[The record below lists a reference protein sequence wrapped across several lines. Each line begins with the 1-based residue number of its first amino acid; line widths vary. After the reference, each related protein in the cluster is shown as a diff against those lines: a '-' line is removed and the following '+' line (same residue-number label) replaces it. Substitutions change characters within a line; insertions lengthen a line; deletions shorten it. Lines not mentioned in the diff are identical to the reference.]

1 MPKLNKVLFPV
12 SVLSVILAL
21 IALYPCRATQFKS
34 VDNFFFPDTAVI
46 DDDLFIAGG
55 NIKLDG
61 IIEGDL
67 VAASGSLVQS
77 GLVLGSLNA
86 ASQDIDVLGEVRGSV
101 RAFAQNINVN
111 GQLSRNLLA
120 FGYSVDIKPEARIQ
134 RDVTAYCGKLT
145 LHGTVG
151 GDIKGGIGELVI
163 SGQVE
168 GNVRVKAD
176 KVTLMPTARILGDL
190 RYTAEKEAQIEPG
203 AQIEGETVWTRKEIG
218 KRKPS
223 SIFTGKPL
231 IPEILFL
238 LALMVTG
245 IVLILLCRKNAYQA
259 KQAVQDSFLKS
270 LGLGF
275 VFIICIPIAIL
286 VMMVTIIGIPI
297 AIISLFAYL
306 VLAYVAKIPVA
317 AFLGE
322 KILKAL
328 GDKKEPSLIW
338 SMILGLVV
346 LTLFLNIPYL
356 EWPIYFVILFTGF
369 GAIIT
374 SQRRS
379 GAQGKSGEGS

>member
-1 MPKLNKVLFPV
+1 MPKLNKVLISV
-12 SVLSVILAL
+12 SVLSAILICITL
-21 IALYPCRATQFKS
+21 PPCRATQFRS

-67 VAASGSLVQS
+67 VAAGGSLVQS

-134 RDVTAYCGKLT
+134 KDVTAYCGKLT

-168 GNVRVKAD
+168 GNVRVKSD

-190 RYTAEKEAQIEPG
+190 RYTAEKEARIEPG
-203 AQIEGETVWTRKEIG
+203 AQIEGETVWTRKETG
-218 KRKPS
+218 KEKPS

-245 IVLILLCRKNAYQA
+245 IAFTLLCRRNAYQA
-259 KQAVQDSFLKS
+259 KQAVRNSFLKS

-275 VFIICIPIAIL
+275 VFMICIPIAIL
-286 VMMVTIIGIPI
+286 VLMVTVIGIPV

-317 AFLGE
+317 TFLGE

-328 GDKKEPSLIW
+328 GARENPSLIW

-356 EWPIYFVILFTGF
+356 EWPIYFVVLFTGF

-379 GAQGKSGEGS
+379 GAQGKSGEGN